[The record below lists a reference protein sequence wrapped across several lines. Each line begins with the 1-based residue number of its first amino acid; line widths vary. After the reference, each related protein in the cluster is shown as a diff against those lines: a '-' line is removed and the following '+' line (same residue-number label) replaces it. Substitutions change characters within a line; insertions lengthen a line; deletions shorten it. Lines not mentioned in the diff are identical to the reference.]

1 MKGAQIASDQL
12 MAFISFQI
20 VCHNRSWHALAAPC
34 PAPCPFAYS
43 HSDSDCESKLH
54 KARSDES
61 GETLVGQVGLLVGA
75 RSEGKSELRDYRL
88 AE

>member
-1 MKGAQIASDQL
+1 MALFHFKLFATIAAGTL
-12 MAFISFQI
+12 
-20 VCHNRSWHALAAPC
+20 WLP
-34 PAPCPFAYS
+34 PAPRLGPSAHS

-54 KARSDES
+54 KARSNES
-61 GETLVGQVGLLVGA
+61 GETLVGQVRLLVGA

>member
-1 MKGAQIASDQL
+1 

-20 VCHNRSWHALAAPC
+20 VCHNRSWHALAAPL
-34 PAPCPFAYS
+34 PLAFAHS

-61 GETLVGQVGLLVGA
+61 GETLVGQVRLLVGA

>member
-1 MKGAQIASDQL
+1 

-20 VCHNRSWHALAAPC
+20 VCHNRSWHALAASLPL
-34 PAPCPFAYS
+34 AFAHS

-61 GETLVGQVGLLVGA
+61 GETLVGQVRLLVGA